1 MLDVFGNL
9 LLFIGALF
17 ALIAAIGL
25 YRLPGLYLKMHA
37 ATKAGTL
44 GTGLILL
51 GVAIQLRN
59 LHTLTEVILLVLFI
73 SITNPISAH
82 LIAKVNLAIKKA

>member
-1 MLDVFGNL
+1 MFELIGNIL
-9 LLFIGALF
+9 ILIGAIF
-17 ALIAAIGL
+17 TLIASFGL

-44 GTGLILL
+44 GCGLILL
-51 GVAIQLRN
+51 GVGLQLKD
-59 LHTLTEVILLVLFI
+59 LHSITEIILLILFI

-82 LIAKVNLAIKKA
+82 LIAKTSSARDKS